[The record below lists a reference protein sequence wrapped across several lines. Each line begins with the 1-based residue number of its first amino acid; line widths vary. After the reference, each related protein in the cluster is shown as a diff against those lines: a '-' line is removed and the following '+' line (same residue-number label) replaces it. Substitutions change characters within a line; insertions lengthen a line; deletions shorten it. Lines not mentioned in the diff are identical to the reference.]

1 MSEST
6 QTWVMVADAHGA
18 NVFAYVQK
26 TDPWQPIQHLKED
39 GTGAPETGN
48 FGPKASE
55 HKGAL
60 HGHGSNSPKE
70 TKERRLAHAIAHALE
85 RGMADHAF
93 RALVLVAPPKL
104 LGELR
109 ENLSR
114 GLQAK
119 IVAEIHKDYAH
130 LPVGEIAELLR
141 PYAVRVLSAPAL
153 GLPEPAE
160 TGVSFIAN
168 AELKARAAADGAT
181 LPALAD
187 DSGLAVTALDG
198 APGIYSA
205 RWAGETKDFRRAMEK
220 DRKSVV

>member
-26 TDPWQPIQHLKED
+26 TDPWQPIQYLKED

-70 TKERRLAHAIAHALE
+70 TQERRLAHAIAHALE

-141 PYAVRVLSAPAL
+141 PE
-153 GLPEPAE
+153 LP
-160 TGVSFIAN
+160 
-168 AELKARAAADGAT
+168 L
-181 LPALAD
+181 
-187 DSGLAVTALDG
+187 
-198 APGIYSA
+198 
-205 RWAGETKDFRRAMEK
+205 
-220 DRKSVV
+220 